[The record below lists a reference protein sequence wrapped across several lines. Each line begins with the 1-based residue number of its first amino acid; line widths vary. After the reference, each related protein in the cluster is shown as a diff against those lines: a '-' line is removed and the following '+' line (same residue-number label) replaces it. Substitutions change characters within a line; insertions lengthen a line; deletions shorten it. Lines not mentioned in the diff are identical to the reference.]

1 MFKKVSI
8 DGLRG
13 LRDVTIVGSEK
24 VFIYQNILANIL
36 LI

>member
-1 MFKKVSI
+1 MINNEKNKESLFDININS
-8 DGLRG
+8 
-13 LRDVTIVGSEK
+13 VGSEK